1 MPSARAIAEGLA
13 AGHTD
18 EKPGYWLH
26 LCGTS
31 ILSWYDEQHGR
42 FGQPPL
48 PAETYHDIDDIERIV
63 NLPHTAAHR
72 DVDEVVLAAN
82 GPGVR
87 TLIVSPPTIYVS
99 KSGPS
104 LTSPGTDPG
113 RA

>member
-1 MPSARAIAEGLA
+1 MPSARAIAAGLA

-18 EKPGYWLH
+18 AQPGYWLH

-48 PAETYHDIDDIERIV
+48 PAETYHDIDDIDRIV
-63 NLPHTAAHR
+63 NLPPKAAHR

-82 GPGVR
+82 GPAVR

-99 KSGPS
+99 NFRALLILLSG
-104 LTSPGTDPG
+104 
-113 RA
+113 A